1 MTETVVLKVTGMK
14 CGGCENNVKQKLSEL
29 EGITEIKADH
39 KADSVEV
46 SFDASKIDLAA
57 IKQAITDAG
66 YVVND

>member
-1 MTETVVLKVTGMK
+1 MTETVVLNVTGMK

-29 EGITEIKADH
+29 EGIAEIKADH

-46 SFDASKIDLAA
+46 SFDASKVDLAA